1 MYNDYILFLK
11 NITPDNVREFNFKSN
26 NKYNT
31 ILEHVSYDQGKQYL
45 TLIENEFSEITFE
58 LLEKYVKL
66 NDTYG
71 NPNCENFTSKNGQI
85 LVSSAT
91 SLRYIYHALLI
102 LNYLKEVN
110 LKSIVEVGC
119 GYGGLYLAICYFS
132 DILNIEINNY
142 HFIDFPEVNKLIDN
156 YIKINETSLNK
167 KINYYLHNCFE
178 YGDSIKEDNELFLIS
193 NYCFTEISQEHRT
206 NYINKLFNKVK
217 NGFIIWQTC
226 FGLEI
231 SYVES
236 INKDIKQITKEN
248 PQTASEYKPNYFVY
262 F

>member
-1 MYNDYILFLK
+1 MYSDYILSLK
-11 NITPDNVREFNFKSN
+11 DINNNNIKNSNFKSN
-26 NKYNT
+26 YRYNA
-31 ILEHVSYDQGKQYL
+31 ILEHVSYNQGNEYL
-45 TLIENEFSEITFE
+45 NLIENEFSEITIE
-58 LLEKYVKL
+58 NMKNYLKL
-66 NDTYG
+66 NDAYG
-71 NPNCENFTSKNGQI
+71 QPKCEKFTANNGEI
-85 LVSSAT
+85 LICSAT

-102 LNYLKEVN
+102 LKHLKEVN

-132 DILNIEINNY
+132 DILNIEIDNY
-142 HFIDFPEVNKLIDN
+142 YFIDFPEVNNLIDN

-193 NYCFTEISQEHRT
+193 NYCFTEISQEHRN

-226 FGLEI
+226 FDLDIKHLET
-231 SYVES
+231 
-236 INKDIKQITKEN
+236 INKDIKCLTKEK
-248 PQTASEYKPNYFVY
+248 PQTASENQPNYFVY